1 MAEKRGDIMAN
12 IEGRGEF
19 TDKNVKELI
28 TKVKFFEEKEAAARA
43 AGTQLKPDM
52 ASKFERVVALSRKA
66 VGALEGRND
75 TKSRTLLGKFGG
87 LTSLRGVA
95 ATPIASV
102 ALATGAPV
110 KKNETKSKKAASSAS
125 SASSV
130 VAKPPVQGILKKRE
144 AAAFASTPKA
154 ATFTPALNAIEELEA
169 ENWNSQIENGN
180 ASIANANGPVANAN
194 GPVAN
199 ANGSVLGN
207 NNSGYNSNAI
217 LANVSSR
224 YLAKHPLPELY
235 DPYTGR
241 KFSPEE
247 SPMTPIQKAYEE
259 LKAIRA
265 KVKKAV
271 SSRKLAL
278 KKKAAAKNKTRKN
291 RK

>member
-1 MAEKRGDIMAN
+1 MAAKAEKRGDIMAN
-12 IEGRGEF
+12 IEGRGEY
-19 TDKNVKELI
+19 TEKNIKELI
-28 TKVKFFEEKEAAARA
+28 AKVKFFEEKDAAAKA

-52 ASKFERVVALSRKA
+52 STKFERVVALSKKA

-95 ATPIASV
+95 ATPM
-102 ALATGAPV
+102 APA
-110 KKNETKSKKAASSAS
+110 KINAAPA
-125 SASSV
+125 SV
-130 VAKPPVQGILKKRE
+130 VAKPPVQGILKKKE
-144 AAAFASTPKA
+144 TSAIPSTPKA
-154 ATFTPALNAIEELEA
+154 ATFTPALNAIEELEG
-169 ENWNSQIENGN
+169 ENWNSQNENGN
-180 ASIANANGPVANAN
+180 ASVANT
-194 GPVAN
+194 
-199 ANGSVLGN
+199 SVLGN

-271 SSRKLAL
+271 SSKKLAL
-278 KKKAAAKNKTRKN
+278 KKKAATKNKTRKN
-291 RK
+291 RR

>member
-1 MAEKRGDIMAN
+1 MASATAKRGDIMAN
-12 IEGRGEF
+12 IEGRGEY
-19 TDKNVKELI
+19 TEKNVKELI
-28 TKVKFFEEKEAAARA
+28 AKVKFFEEKDAAAKA
-43 AGTQLKPDM
+43 AGTELKPDM
-52 ASKFERVVALSRKA
+52 ASKFEKVVALSKKA
-66 VGALEGRND
+66 VGTLEGRND
-75 TKSRTLLGKFGG
+75 VKSRTLLGKFGG

-95 ATPIASV
+95 ATPV
-102 ALATGAPV
+102 AAV
-110 KKNETKSKKAASSAS
+110 KKNVAPAPAPAPAPAAPAPSI
-125 SASSV
+125 
-130 VAKPPVQGILKKRE
+130 VAKPPVQGILKKKE

-154 ATFTPALNAIEELEA
+154 ATFTPAMTAIEELEG
-169 ENWNSQIENGN
+169 ENWNSQNGN
-180 ASIANANGPVANAN
+180 SPLPSQNLNGNSSTM
-194 GPVAN
+194 
-199 ANGSVLGN
+199 NGSVLGN
-207 NNSGYNSNAI
+207 NNSGYNSNAV

-278 KKKAAAKNKTRKN
+278 KKKAAAKGKTRVYSI
-291 RK
+291 

>member
-75 TKSRTLLGKFGG
+75 IKSRTLLGKFGG

-95 ATPIASV
+95 TTPIASV

-169 ENWNSQIENGN
+169 ENWNSQNE
-180 ASIANANGPVANAN
+180 NANGPVANAN

-199 ANGSVLGN
+199 ANGSASVLGN

-278 KKKAAAKNKTRKN
+278 KKKAAAKKKTRKN

>member
-1 MAEKRGDIMAN
+1 MAAKAEKRGDIMAN
-12 IEGRGEF
+12 IEGRGEY
-19 TDKNVKELI
+19 TEKNVKELI
-28 TKVKFFEEKEAAARA
+28 AKVKFFEEKDAAAKA
-43 AGTQLKPDM
+43 AGSQLKPDM
-52 ASKFERVVALSRKA
+52 ASKFERVVALSKKA

-95 ATPIASV
+95 ATPITSV

-110 KKNETKSKKAASSAS
+110 NTNETKAKKAA

-144 AAAFASTPKA
+144 ASTPKA
-154 ATFTPALNAIEELEA
+154 ATFTPALNAIEELEG
-169 ENWNSQIENGN
+169 ENWNSQNENGN
-180 ASIANANGPVANAN
+180 ASVANT
-194 GPVAN
+194 
-199 ANGSVLGN
+199 SVLGN

-291 RK
+291 RR

>member
-1 MAEKRGDIMAN
+1 MAAKAEKRGDIMTN
-12 IEGRGEF
+12 IEGRGEY
-19 TDKNVKELI
+19 TEKNIKELI
-28 TKVKFFEEKEAAARA
+28 AKVKFFEEKDAAAKA

-52 ASKFERVVALSRKA
+52 ASKFERVVALSKKA

-95 ATPIASV
+95 ATPM
-102 ALATGAPV
+102 APA
-110 KKNETKSKKAASSAS
+110 KINAAPAKIN
-125 SASSV
+125 AAPASV
-130 VAKPPVQGILKKRE
+130 VAKPPVQGILKKKE
-144 AAAFASTPKA
+144 TSVIPSTPKA
-154 ATFTPALNAIEELEA
+154 ATFTPALNAIEELEG
-169 ENWNSQIENGN
+169 ENWNSQNENGN
-180 ASIANANGPVANAN
+180 ASVANT
-194 GPVAN
+194 
-199 ANGSVLGN
+199 SVLGN

-271 SSRKLAL
+271 SSKKLAL
-278 KKKAAAKNKTRKN
+278 KKKATKNKTRRN
-291 RK
+291 RR